1 MNVYTIFN
9 FQRIVFMILFILLGI
24 YLGLFLIKEIYYLF
38 LPPKEVS
45 QNIIEIKSDKEDRI
59 IKYFPQKQKSKGIE
73 NKERKSRKRR
83 KNKS

>member
-38 LPPKEVS
+38 LPPKEIA
-45 QNIIEIKSDKEDRI
+45 QNIVEIKSDKEDQI
-59 IKYFPQKQKSKGIE
+59 IKYFSQKQKSKDQ
-73 NKERKSRKRR
+73 ERKSRKRR